1 MIDLNQFAAWQVEKP
16 DSRNVQIDFG
26 PVYDPINP
34 QSPRIW
40 VFDSELDT
48 GMFTDSVDHIC
59 LDDKKKVFERA
70 EYERL
75 KKIYGEEDEKEC
87 QR

>member
-1 MIDLNQFAAWQVEKP
+1 MIDLNQFAAWQAAAPEDRVVRISLEGSPGALNPWVYVYSYRKALSQHVISVEE
-16 DSRNVQIDFG
+16 IDF
-26 PVYDPINP
+26 DAA
-34 QSPRIW
+34 
-40 VFDSELDT
+40 
-48 GMFTDSVDHIC
+48 H
-59 LDDKKKVFERA
+59 KKEERA